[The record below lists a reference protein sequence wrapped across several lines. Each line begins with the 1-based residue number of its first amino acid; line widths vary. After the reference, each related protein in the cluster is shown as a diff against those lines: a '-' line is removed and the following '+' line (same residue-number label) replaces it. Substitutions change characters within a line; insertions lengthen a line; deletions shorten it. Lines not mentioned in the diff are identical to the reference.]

1 VKLLHCVSRSEYPCC
16 VRTRR
21 LLVVLAISIVLANG
35 VVCAEQAEI
44 SSWFAVDSPIW
55 EQTSD
60 QFMRDHASD
69 GFRWA
74 SAADRQ
80 AARSPNRQLRFC
92 GMPVYETVARFADGR
107 LAGLT
112 VSLYNVADAGDI
124 DQEALEG
131 LAETSVARI
140 TKWLEAEP
148 EKLQTAMRDRARLY
162 LREWNTDRLRLGLL
176 WSYTRKYSLGGKH
189 YPYRSEYVTVRILPP
204 NARATASISDD
215 ASTARETSPEELLSH
230 VTRDEE
236 GNVFIGQIPMVEQGD
251 RGYCAVATAER
262 VLRYYGMMVDQHE
275 LAQIAKSSA
284 AEGTSFE
291 QMLKALKSAGIR
303 FGVRV
308 RIHEE
313 FKYEDFRRL
322 LRQYNR
328 EAKKTDLREI
338 KLDDRV
344 INVADVYLQMDP
356 DILRELRSSPRI
368 DIKRF
373 QRDIVSYIDQGIPL
387 VWTLIV
393 GKYPENPPI
402 RGGGGHMRLIIGY
415 NENTG
420 KIIYTDSWGN
430 GPEMKR
436 MKVENAWAVTTGLFT
451 MEPRFRRY

>member
-204 NARATASISDD
+204 QFPMTHRLPAKLHPKSCCRMLRAMRKAMSSSARYPWSNREIAATARLPRPN
-215 ASTARETSPEELLSH
+215 ASC
-230 VTRDEE
+230 VT
-236 GNVFIGQIPMVEQGD
+236 M
-251 RGYCAVATAER
+251 A
-262 VLRYYGMMVDQHE
+262 
-275 LAQIAKSSA
+275 
-284 AEGTSFE
+284 
-291 QMLKALKSAGIR
+291 
-303 FGVRV
+303 
-308 RIHEE
+308 
-313 FKYEDFRRL
+313 
-322 LRQYNR
+322 
-328 EAKKTDLREI
+328 
-338 KLDDRV
+338 
-344 INVADVYLQMDP
+344 
-356 DILRELRSSPRI
+356 
-368 DIKRF
+368 
-373 QRDIVSYIDQGIPL
+373 
-387 VWTLIV
+387 
-393 GKYPENPPI
+393 
-402 RGGGGHMRLIIGY
+402 
-415 NENTG
+415 
-420 KIIYTDSWGN
+420 
-430 GPEMKR
+430 
-436 MKVENAWAVTTGLFT
+436 
-451 MEPRFRRY
+451 